1 MPDYTKIDTPQ
12 ALSYIFY
19 PREESGP
26 CPRYAFDGFV
36 HAADGVVV
44 HCRFYKDDDAW
55 PWLLYFHGNGEVVSD
70 YDEIALFYLKY
81 KLNLVVADYRGY
93 GESTGT
99 PTVTD
104 ISQDAHKVYDSVKA
118 ELKGKGLRDDLWVM
132 GRSLGSISAF
142 EIAYRQGPNINGLII
157 ESGFTSISSLVIR
170 HGIATPDMDLSTI
183 TGQCLDMVKAITV
196 PVLILHGEYDTLV
209 PSDEA
214 ETILENIGS
223 RNKELL
229 IIPGG
234 THNDIM
240 FVGLKQYMEAIRKF
254 VDSTGRAG

>member
-12 ALSYIFY
+12 VLSYIFY

-36 HAADGVVV
+36 HVADGVVV
-44 HCRFYKDDDAW
+44 HCRFYKDDDTW
-55 PWLLYFHGNGEVVSD
+55 PWLLFFHGNGEVVSD

-81 KLNLVVADYRGY
+81 KMNLVVADYRGY

-104 ISQDAHKVYDSVKA
+104 ISKDAHKVYDSVKA
-118 ELKGKGLRDDLWVM
+118 ELKGKGLRDDLWIM

-157 ESGFTSISSLVIR
+157 ESGFTSISSLVLR
-170 HGIATPDMDLSTI
+170 HGIATPDMDLNSVTSE
-183 TGQCLDMVKAITV
+183 CLDMVKAIMV
-196 PVLILHGEYDTLV
+196 PALILHGEYDTLV